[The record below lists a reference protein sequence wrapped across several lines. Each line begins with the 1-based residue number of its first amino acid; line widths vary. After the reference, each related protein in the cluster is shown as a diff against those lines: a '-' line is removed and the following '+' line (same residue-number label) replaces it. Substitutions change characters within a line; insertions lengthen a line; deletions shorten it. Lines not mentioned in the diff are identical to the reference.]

1 MLIGTDSLEERR
13 DLDAELDTWLQDVEG
28 DGGLLASEEE
38 EAEEERE
45 AKPHVDVS
53 AVVAASSAS
62 GCASSGSGVLV
73 VVAPNSCN
81 WLRIKWSRW
90 GFGAYNASASTGEE
104 AHCAH
109 GAPHGATHSVCCA
122 HPQWT
127 SQTDA
132 D

>member
-28 DGGLLASEEE
+28 DGGLLASEEEE

-73 VVAPNSCN
+73 VVAPNSATGSVSSGLPGESAHKMPPPAPAKKHIAQMERLMV
-81 WLRIKWSRW
+81 LRHLCVLRPRSGLLR
-90 GFGAYNASASTGEE
+90 
-104 AHCAH
+104 
-109 GAPHGATHSVCCA
+109 
-122 HPQWT
+122 
-127 SQTDA
+127 QT
-132 D
+132 